1 MMMFEKSVCALPK
14 FPKLP
19 NLPNVRASSAPPPRL
34 LRAFSAP
41 TNYFSGESG
50 SCAITA

>member
-1 MMMFEKSVCALPK
+1 MMFWKSVCALPK

-19 NLPNVRASSAPPPRL
+19 NLPNVRASSAP
-34 LRAFSAP
+34 